1 MRARPASLTG
11 ALLLLAA
18 CGPETVA
25 QAERNCL
32 QQARLAERP
41 RGTLEL
47 GIGSGGGRRAGLD
60 VEITSDFLLGRDPAD
75 VWQACVVQRSGQ
87 LPTRPYTLLRN

>member
-41 RGTLEL
+41 RGTVEL
-47 GIGSGGGRRAGLD
+47 GIGSGGRRRAALD

>member
-41 RGTLEL
+41 RGTVEL
-47 GIGSGGGRRAGLD
+47 GIGSGGRRHAALD
-60 VEITSDFLLGRDPAD
+60 LEIASDFLLGRDPAD

>member
-1 MRARPASLTG
+1 MRGRAASLTG

-25 QAERNCL
+25 QAERACL

-41 RGTLEL
+41 RGVLEL
-47 GIGSGGGRRAGLD
+47 GIGSGGRRHAALD
-60 VEITSDFLLGRDPAD
+60 VEISSDFVLGRDPAD
-75 VWQACVVQRSGQ
+75 VWQSCVVQRSGQ
-87 LPTRPYTLLRN
+87 LPTRPYTLMRN

>member
-1 MRARPASLTG
+1 MRGRPASLTG

-18 CGPETVA
+18 CGPETLA

-32 QQARLAERP
+32 EQARLAERP

-47 GIGSGGGRRAGLD
+47 GVGSGGRRHGMLD

-75 VWQACVVQRSGQ
+75 VWQSCVVQRSGQ
-87 LPTRPYTLLRN
+87 LPTRPYTMMRN